1 VSSNSDVL
9 NKIASGY
16 TVAISDT
23 ATHVSENLDA
33 LKTISDHISSINFSD
48 INSVVLTASHTFD
61 GANANTAFNLAPH
74 ALGTPSS
81 SNCATINNW
90 QVGDVIQYS
99 SFLKV
104 IGNTGPSST
113 GLASI
118 NAQTGLV
125 TFDPTDLTSLQ
136 DQIAA
141 VESAIAAAG
150 TPGAGH
156 FAKWDRGG
164 DTYVLV
170 TDNHSGSAASAGD
183 DLVKLVG
190 VDSYHVQLLAG
201 VVVAH

>member
-1 VSSNSDVL
+1 VL
-9 NKIASGY
+9 NKIVSGY
-16 TVAISDT
+16 TVSISDT
-23 ATHVSENLDA
+23 ATHVSDNLDA
-33 LKTISDHISSINFSD
+33 LKAVSDHISHIDFSG
-48 INSVVLTASHTFD
+48 INSVVMTAPQTFD
-61 GANANTAFNLAPH
+61 GANANTAFNLAPN

-81 SNCATINNW
+81 SNFATINNW

-125 TFDPTDLTSLQ
+125 TFDPTDLSSLQ

-141 VESAIAAAG
+141 VENAIAAAG
-150 TPGAGH
+150 TSGSGH

-170 TDNHSGSAASAGD
+170 TDSHSGSAASAGD